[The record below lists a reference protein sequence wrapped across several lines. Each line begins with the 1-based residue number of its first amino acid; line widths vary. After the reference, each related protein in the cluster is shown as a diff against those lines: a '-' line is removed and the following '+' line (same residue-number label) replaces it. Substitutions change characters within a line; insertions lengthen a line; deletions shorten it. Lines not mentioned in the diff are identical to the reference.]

1 MYYSYTFNN
10 GPTFE
15 IHPELNRF
23 WGIYGNDQH
32 IINCNDTYTCIEM
45 VARHNAIPDDFP
57 EEIHQYGQHLPPLGQ
72 WETVTD

>member
-1 MYYSYTFNN
+1 MYYSYTFHD
-10 GPTFE
+10 GPNFT
-15 IHPELNRF
+15 IQPVPHCF
-23 WGIYGNDQH
+23 WGIFGNGQM
-32 IINCNDTYTCIEM
+32 IITSETALKCIEM